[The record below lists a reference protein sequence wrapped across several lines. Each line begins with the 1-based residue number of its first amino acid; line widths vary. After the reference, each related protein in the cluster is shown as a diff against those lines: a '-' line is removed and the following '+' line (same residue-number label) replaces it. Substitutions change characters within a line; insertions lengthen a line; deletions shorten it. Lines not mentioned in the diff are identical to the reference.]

1 MKQYSN
7 LFFFIIILILA
18 FFMIINPDETVQ
30 AAAEGLK
37 LWSLVVA
44 PALLPFFIVAELSF
58 CLGLVHLLGI
68 LLEDIM
74 QPLFRLPGCSSM
86 VIAMGFTS
94 GFPVGALLSRKLYDQ
109 KMLTAEETERLVS
122 FTNNSSPLFILGA
135 VGIGMFGSR
144 EIGFVL
150 AISHY
155 LANLM
160 VGLLWRFTSASP
172 VKNKIPGRNKWKLAW
187 SSLKDNLGKLDMG
200 GVLSSSV
207 KNSINNILAIGGFI
221 IIFSV
226 IARMFTIWGFMDLI
240 VQVLMPFLSLL
251 GVSWQGAYGVGMGI
265 FEMTIGARAVALS
278 DTPNLAGQLAAI
290 SLILAFSGFS
300 IIAQIMSIFA
310 GTPIRMSFYVFS
322 RLIQMCLS
330 CMVTLFIC
338 KYWLKYK
345 IALPV
350 LKIETYR
357 FLYAFDAWT
366 LAFYSLLVAFAAIIA
381 LVLFTLLANGRD

>member
-187 SSLKDNLGKLDMG
+187 SSLKDNLGKLDIG